1 MVNVGQFIS
10 PMDPIGFSGDYG
22 DFKQD
27 LLFESINQG
36 FHVAWGRISSKQMR
50 GKTGRVGE
58 WEIYF
63 MQSSLQ
69 FTLRSK

>member
-36 FHVAWGRISSKQMR
+36 FHVA
-50 GKTGRVGE
+50 
-58 WEIYF
+58 
-63 MQSSLQ
+63 
-69 FTLRSK
+69 